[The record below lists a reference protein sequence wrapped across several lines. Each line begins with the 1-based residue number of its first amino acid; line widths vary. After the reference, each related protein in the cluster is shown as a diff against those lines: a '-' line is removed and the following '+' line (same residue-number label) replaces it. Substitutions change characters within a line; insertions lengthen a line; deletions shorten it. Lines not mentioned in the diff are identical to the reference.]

1 MISETSELVACR
13 NELNGRGKQ
22 LVFTNG
28 CFDLLHVGH
37 VRYLQEARGLGDALV
52 VAINSDHSVRELKGE
67 GRPLN
72 SASERAEVLLGME
85 SVDYVV
91 VFDGKR
97 ATSLIEAIR
106 PHIYTKGGDYTLVTL
121 DAEEKEALT
130 AAGSRIEILS
140 HVPGKSTTD
149 LLAAANEQSGQGAI
163 RLGVLGSGSGTNLE
177 SILVAIK
184 DGTLDAEVAIVISD
198 VEDAGILE
206 RARNHGV
213 DSVYV
218 DPGDR
223 SNCLA
228 LSSQEEIAQRLKAV
242 NVELVV
248 CAGFMKILREPV
260 LGSFAGR
267 VINIHPSLLPRH
279 KGLRAWE
286 QALHAGDAVSGCTV
300 HFVTDK
306 LDSGE
311 IIRQQEVAVKEG
323 DTPESLHARI
333 QQAEHQLLPMIIGE
347 FAAGAFK

>member
-1 MISETSELVACR
+1 MIRTVTDLVTCRGELD
-13 NELNGRGKQ
+13 GRGKQ

-52 VAINSDHSVRELKGE
+52 VAINSDNSVRELKGE

-72 SASERAEVLLGME
+72 SASERAEVLLGLE
-85 SVDYVV
+85 SVDYVI

-106 PHIYTKGGDYTLVTL
+106 PHIYAKGGDYTAETL
-121 DAEEKEALT
+121 NSEEKEAL
-130 AAGSRIEILS
+130 ALAGSRIEILS
-140 HVPGKSTTD
+140 HVPGKSTTA
-149 LLAAANEQSGQGAI
+149 LLAAANEQSGQGGI
-163 RLGVLGSGSGTNLE
+163 KLGVLGSGSGTNLE
-177 SILVAIK
+177 SILAAIK
-184 DGTLDAEVAIVISD
+184 DGTLNAEVAIVISD

-206 RARNHGV
+206 RARDHGV
-213 DSVYV
+213 ESVYV
-218 DPGDR
+218 DPGER
-223 SNCLA
+223 ANALA
-228 LSSQEEIAQRLKAV
+228 MSSQKQIKQRLREA

-260 LGSFAGR
+260 LESFAGR

-300 HFVTDK
+300 HFVTDE

-311 IIRQQEVAVKEG
+311 IIRQQEVAVEQG

-333 QQAEHQLLPMIIGE
+333 QEAEHQLLPMIIGE

>member
-1 MISETSELVACR
+1 MIRTVTDLVACR
-13 NELNGRGKQ
+13 GELDGRGKR

-52 VAINSDHSVRELKGE
+52 VAINSDNSVRELKGE

-72 SASERAEVLLGME
+72 SASERAEVLLGLE
-85 SVDYVV
+85 SVDYVI

-106 PHIYTKGGDYTLVTL
+106 PHIYAKGGDYTAETL
-121 DAEEKEALT
+121 NSEEKEAL
-130 AAGSRIEILS
+130 ALAGSRIEILS
-140 HVPGKSTTD
+140 HVPGKSTTA
-149 LLAAANEQSGQGAI
+149 LLAVANEQSGQGGI
-163 RLGVLGSGSGTNLE
+163 KLGVLGSGSGTNLE
-177 SILVAIK
+177 SILAAIK
-184 DGTLDAEVAIVISD
+184 DGTLNAEVAIVISD

-206 RARNHGV
+206 RARDHGV
-213 DSVYV
+213 ESVYV
-218 DPGDR
+218 DPGER
-223 SNCLA
+223 ANTLA
-228 LSSQEEIAQRLKAV
+228 MSSQKEMKLRLREA

-260 LGSFAGR
+260 LESFAGR

-300 HFVTDK
+300 HFVTDE

-311 IIRQQEVAVKEG
+311 IIRQQEVAVKQG

-333 QQAEHQLLPMIIGE
+333 QEAEHQLLPMIIGE